1 MSSPSTSLFSINK
14 NYDSIIAGIIGAL
27 VIFLLARHGGIG
39 ISPDS
44 IVYLSTARNVVY
56 HGQFNEFTGNPITD
70 FPIGYPTFLSIF
82 LFITRID
89 FLQSGQFINMLLFFT
104 LIYLSGSIINH
115 LTSNKWVKIPFLAII
130 TFSPTLLGIYTM
142 LWSETLFL
150 VMILLFFIALYHYGR
165 LKTVNALIVVGII
178 AGLSCIIRYAGVTL
192 VGAGGLMIL
201 FDRDLK
207 IGKKVVHLLIFGFLG
222 ILFMVANLYRNFLVT
237 NMLMGNREKSLTSF
251 FQNVEKYSYVFSDFF
266 YFHSFPLVLV
276 LLIGVFFP
284 VFYIL
289 SHLKHIYVPV
299 RYYHYWN
306 ICAAFFTVY
315 TLFIILSATF
325 SRFEAINFRLLSPL
339 YLPCLF
345 PFAFV
350 IPWSISKQTSW
361 RKPVFIGLF
370 VVLFGAISY
379 SQYKENKELWEMA
392 KDAGI
397 PGYTED
403 CWRTSP
409 LINYIK
415 QNKQLFNKD
424 TKIYSDGNQA
434 IYLHT
439 GLPAEL
445 IPHKENKIEN
455 KYFLEEQEDD
465 YYLVWFYEDTSPEY
479 LNFPKLL
486 KNHTYKPIGLYPEGC
501 IFYHPAN
508 TK

>member
-1 MSSPSTSLFSINK
+1 MNPGDHLFSIKK
-14 NYDSIIAGIIGAL
+14 NYDSIIAGVIGAL
-27 VIFLLARHGGIG
+27 LIFFFARHGGIG

-56 HGQFNEFTGNPITD
+56 HGVFNEFTGNPITD
-70 FPIGYPTFLSIF
+70 FPMGYPTFLSIF
-82 LFITRID
+82 LFITRVD
-89 FLQSGQFINMLLFFT
+89 FLQSGQFINMLLFFI

-115 LTSNKWVKIPFLAII
+115 LSSNKWVKIFFLAII

-150 VMILLFFIALYHYGR
+150 VVILFFFVALYRYGR
-165 LKTVNALIVVGII
+165 QKTINALIVVGVV
-178 AGLSCIIRYAGVTL
+178 AGLSCVVRYAGVTL

-207 IGKKVVHLLIFGFLG
+207 IGKKILHLLIFGFLG
-222 ILFMVANLYRNFLVT
+222 IVFMVANLLRNYHVT
-237 NMLMGNREKSLTSF
+237 HMMMGDREKSLTSF
-251 FQNVEKYSYVFSDFF
+251 FKNIERYSYVFGDFF
-266 YFHSFPLVLV
+266 YFHYFPLFLV
-276 LLIGVFFP
+276 ILIGVSFP
-284 VFYIL
+284 IFYIY
-289 SHLKHIYVPV
+289 SHLKHIYKPV
-299 RYYHYWN
+299 RYYHFWN

-315 TLFIILSATF
+315 TLFIIFSATF

-339 YLPCLF
+339 YLPCLL
-345 PFAFV
+345 PFSFV
-350 IPWSISKQTSW
+350 IPWIITKQSGWIKQGT
-361 RKPVFIGLF
+361 IGFF
-370 VVLFGAISY
+370 VLLFGIISHY
-379 SQYKENKELWEMA
+379 QYKDNSELWEMA

-403 CWRTSP
+403 AWRTSP

-415 QNKQLFNKD
+415 QNKQLFND
-424 TKIYSDGNQA
+424 ETKIYSDGNQA

-445 IPHKENKIEN
+445 IPHRENKVEN
-455 KYFLEEQEDD
+455 KCFIEEQQED
-465 YYLVWFYEDTSPEY
+465 YYLVWFYEDSNPEY

-486 KNHTYKPIGLYPEGC
+486 KDHTYKPIGLYPEGC

>member
-1 MSSPSTSLFSINK
+1 MNPSDHLFTIKK
-14 NYDSIIAGIIGAL
+14 NYDSIIAGAIGAL
-27 VIFLLARHGGIG
+27 LIFFFARHGGIG

-56 HGQFNEFTGNPITD
+56 HGAFNEFTGNPITD
-70 FPIGYPTFLSIF
+70 FPMGYPTFLSIF
-82 LFITRID
+82 LFITRVD

-115 LTSNKWVKIPFLAII
+115 LTSNKWVKIAFLAII
-130 TFSPTLLGIYTM
+130 TFSPTLLGVYTM

-150 VMILLFFIALYHYGR
+150 VMILLFFVALYRYGR
-165 LKTVNALIVVGII
+165 LKTINALIAIGVI
-178 AGLSCIIRYAGVTL
+178 AGLSCVVRYAGVTL

-207 IGKKVVHLLIFGFLG
+207 IGKKILHLLIFGLLS
-222 ILFMVANLYRNFLVT
+222 IAFMVANLFRNYHVT
-237 NMLMGNREKSLTSF
+237 HMLMGNREKSLTSF
-251 FQNVEKYSYVFSDFF
+251 FKNIERYSYVFGDFF
-266 YFHSFPLVLV
+266 YFHYFPLFLV
-276 LLIGVFFP
+276 ILIGVAFP
-284 VFYIL
+284 IFYIY
-289 SHLKHIYVPV
+289 SHLKHVYKPV

-315 TLFIILSATF
+315 SLFIILSATF

-339 YLPCLF
+339 YLPCLL

-350 IPWSISKQTSW
+350 IPWLIMKQTGW
-361 RKPVFIGLF
+361 KKQGLIGLF
-370 VVLFGAISY
+370 ILLFGAISY
-379 SQYKENKELWEMA
+379 SQYKDNSELWEMA
-392 KDAGI
+392 KDEGI

-403 CWRTSP
+403 AWRTSP

-415 QNKQLFNKD
+415 ENKQLFNEE

-434 IYLHT
+434 IYIHT

-445 IPHKENKIEN
+445 IPHRENPIEN
-455 KYFLEEQEDD
+455 KFFKEEQEED
-465 YYLVWFYEDTSPEY
+465 YYLVWFYEDTNPEY

-486 KNHTYKPIGLYPEGC
+486 KDHTYKLIGLYPEGC